1 MTIMAENPYRVGK
14 MTQLADG
21 LGLILAPNPS
31 PMTYWGTN
39 TYLLGTTS
47 VAVIDPGPD
56 NDAHLA
62 AILRHGAGRI
72 SHIIVTHSHV
82 DHSALA
88 PRLAAET
95 GATIYA
101 YGPTHRGRS
110 DVMSALVTN
119 GLSHGGEGI
128 DRGFSPDLA
137 LNDGDVITGADWSL
151 RVVHTPGHLGNHLCL
166 VWGERVFTGDHV
178 MAWASSLVSPP
189 DGDLTDFMASCSKLQ
204 SIPAKVYHPGHGLQ
218 VMDPAARLQW
228 LIDHRLTREAQI
240 RDALVNG
247 PQTPAALTAAIYHD
261 ILPALQS
268 AALRNVLAH
277 LIDLHQRGLVSADPT
292 LSVDAEFSRKN

>member
-1 MTIMAENPYRVGK
+1 
-14 MTQLADG
+14 
-21 LGLILAPNPS
+21 
-31 PMTYWGTN
+31 
-39 TYLLGTTS
+39 
-47 VAVIDPGPD
+47 
-56 NDAHLA
+56 
-62 AILRHGAGRI
+62 
-72 SHIIVTHSHV
+72 
-82 DHSALA
+82 
-88 PRLAAET
+88 
-95 GATIYA
+95 
-101 YGPTHRGRS
+101 
-110 DVMSALVTN
+110 
-119 GLSHGGEGI
+119 
-128 DRGFSPDLA
+128 
-137 LNDGDVITGADWSL
+137 
-151 RVVHTPGHLGNHLCL
+151 
-166 VWGERVFTGDHV
+166 VFTGDHV

-261 ILPALQS
+261 VLPALQP

-292 LSVDAEFSRKN
+292 LSVDAEFSRKI